1 MDELEELRLQI
12 DEIDKELASCFE
24 RRMDVVRRISDIKL
38 ARKAEVLDSKR
49 EEEVLCSR
57 RPLVQDTGIRPF
69 WEEEVRLL
77 MRLSKEYQWT
87 LREDS
92 PSRKK

>member
-12 DEIDKELASCFE
+12 DRIDKELASCFE
-24 RRMDVVRRISDIKL
+24 RRMDIVKRISDIKQDS
-38 ARKAEVLDSKR
+38 KMEVLDSKR
-49 EEEVLCSR
+49 EEEVLR
-57 RPLVQDTGIRPF
+57 NRLPLVQDTKIRPF

-77 MRLSKEYQWT
+77 MKLSKEYQWT
-87 LREDS
+87 LREDC

>member
-24 RRMDVVRRISDIKL
+24 RRMDVVGRISDIKL

-49 EEEVLCSR
+49 EEEVLRSR
-57 RPLVQDTGIRPF
+57 LPLVQDTGIRPF

-87 LREDS
+87 LRENS

>member
-1 MDELEELRLQI
+1 MGELEELRLQI

-49 EEEVLCSR
+49 EEEVLRSR
-57 RPLVQDTGIRPF
+57 LPLVQDTGIRPF

-87 LREDS
+87 LRENS